1 MSLSFLQ
8 KKSWHTAKT
17 SNQEVVWIKEEEKKK
32 NEAILQE
39 KLKEIKEEREHE
51 EMLRITGR
59 GDEADQAALAWMY
72 AGGKKTEDEEKE
84 TAEDFLLGKKFE
96 GKVEDQ
102 SDAMKTTQEGFVGGL
117 MEQAKSVNERNEEV
131 RIVTFWPFRTA
142 RATARGLALALSQC
156 FFEPFHDIHS

>member
-1 MSLSFLQ
+1 
-8 KKSWHTAKT
+8 
-17 SNQEVVWIKEEEKKK
+17 
-32 NEAILQE
+32 
-39 KLKEIKEEREHE
+39 
-51 EMLRITGR
+51 MLRITGR

-131 RIVTFWPFRTA
+131 NICPEYIYIYICS
-142 RATARGLALALSQC
+142 RAKRGCVGELLN
-156 FFEPFHDIHS
+156 I